1 MGPPPQGLR
10 RRLNSLV
17 VAAFIP
23 AFFLGAALLAGCASR
38 APEPP
43 LYPPPA
49 DGDKDPIDWWKVIEE
64 RIEPLAHDRGER
76 WPLILWNNGGYDPLG
91 EETVRML
98 LSRGITQHI
107 RLHPSMIPAAQ
118 ALARAGSPVIVMEGR
133 SGAWPYPLAGDPSQW
148 AHRYAADADVPEAWR
163 KLPSPTLFKGWA
175 EAAGRLRRT
184 LEAFRRAGVTIDA
197 AWLDY
202 EGEPRGASFEAAKA
216 SPSTMALLPARAME
230 SKRAFYRFRRQL
242 WMQLVS
248 TYVAAPIREVFP
260 KASVTNWMASL
271 SAPDRPVLG
280 WQDQVLPSVGL
291 SMFTATNP
299 VAYGIDLYFD
309 HAWKEDYPL
318 DRDHVDRLYTHL
330 LLRQVSDDAYNRDRM
345 APYLKSVPWVGRWV
359 ALDRDKVTPVMS
371 REGYREALR
380 HLWLRGIDAMQVFNS
395 GASAELEI
403 GEVEDTAAVYG
414 EMLAFR
420 KFLEDGR
427 VMNFDYPGV
436 QEGGPF
442 WSGLSLEREAVVRV
456 ASRYPATIS
465 LEPWEGRWIT
475 LAAPR
480 GGATYLLTLTEGGI
494 EATEAD

>member
-1 MGPPPQGLR
+1 MGKSRIR
-10 RRLNSLV
+10 RRLNAFV
-17 VAAFIP
+17 VAPYIP
-23 AFFLGAALLAGCASR
+23 AFLLGAVLLAGCAPR
-38 APEPP
+38 VPEPP
-43 LYPPPA
+43 LYPPQA
-49 DGDKDPIDWWKVIEE
+49 AGDKAPIDWWKVIEE
-64 RIEPLAHDRGER
+64 RIEPLAHDRGKR

-91 EETVRML
+91 EKTARML

-107 RLHPSMIPAAQ
+107 RLDASMIPAAL
-118 ALARAGSPVIVMEGR
+118 ALARAGSPVIVMESK

-148 AHRYAADADVPEAWR
+148 AHQYGDDADIPEDWR

-175 EAAGRLRRT
+175 EAANRVRRT
-184 LEAFRRAGVTIDA
+184 LAEFKAAGVTIDA

-216 SPSTMALLPARAME
+216 SPSTMELLPARATE

-242 WMQLVS
+242 WMKLVS

-280 WQDQVLPSVGL
+280 WQDQALPSLGV

-299 VAYGIDLYFD
+299 VAYGIDLYFH

-330 LLRQVSDDAYNRDRM
+330 LLRQVSDDAYNRGRM

-359 ALDRDKVTPVMS
+359 PLDKDKATPVMS
-371 REGYREALR
+371 RESYREALR

-395 GASAELEI
+395 GSSRELRI
-403 GEVEDTAAVYG
+403 GEVEDTAAVYA
-414 EMLAFR
+414 EMLAFG
-420 KFLEDGR
+420 KFLEKGR

-436 QEGGPF
+436 QEDGVL
-442 WSGLSLEREAVVRV
+442 WSGLRLERDAVVRV
-456 ASRYPATIS
+456 AGQTRPVAW
-465 LEPWEGRWIT
+465 LEPWKGRWVRLPIP
-475 LAAPR
+475 A
-480 GGATYLLTLTEGGI
+480 GGATYLLTLTEDGI
-494 EATEAD
+494 RAVAAEAD